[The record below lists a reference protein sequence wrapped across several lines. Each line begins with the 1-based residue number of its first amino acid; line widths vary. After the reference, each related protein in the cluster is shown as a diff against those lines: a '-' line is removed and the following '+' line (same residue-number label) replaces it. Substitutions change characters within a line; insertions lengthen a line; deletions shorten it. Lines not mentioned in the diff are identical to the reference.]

1 MNHRHV
7 RSGPNCL
14 YVQTDKHSE
23 KGELS
28 ASSAARCGLA
38 FAGPLLYICAV
49 TANSTNI
56 TKLTFAEK
64 LVWLI
69 FVAACIQLAL
79 LQPYWVIVPGER
91 TNVFSGI
98 VCAVALISTLLLTKN
113 RWARLSR
120 AEILIPLGLVILCTA
135 SSLTSETP
143 WSSSLRGFV
152 LVASGLGG
160 FWCSRI
166 ILKNTGA
173 QKFFA
178 YMCAGLLACVLILSC
193 WGFFSKGSVF
203 EFLYSNPHPL
213 VNMIFLLSFA
223 PLSLVAMRK
232 PLITAL
238 IAVPLLVFAYAVLYI
253 CGSLIDSG
261 VIISLLLLFMAA
273 ILAPVKSY
281 RTVTMMLVLLLMG
294 SCSTSYYIE
303 HVSKK
308 SFSSIRYQDLR
319 MELYPFSWHV
329 ATQHPFLGIG
339 LRSSRVKYLQNYRIW
354 HPDTSAKRLA
364 RCVKEDITSENI
376 LLCFMVDL
384 GFPFLILYL
393 FTIVVLFT
401 RLVRTSF
408 RPVEGTFFHPLA
420 LLLPLAGSFLHSL
433 TTDTLLYPQICWY
446 FFILLGLIPFPAKQA
461 ARPTEYLKL
470 TWFRLAGAVG
480 IVILGCFIGT
490 HPALAPENLQS
501 GDDVQSYLSKIPL
514 FSLLMRPK
522 STPSSPHE
530 NKAPAKTVVT
540 RAEPSKILAKQAV
553 VPRVTVPP
561 APGSLTITV
570 KNYKGVTPKWALL
583 VMLDNSETMAIET
596 DDWRPN
602 RAAAAADFVRTV
614 ETEMPRG
621 SDIAIRFF
629 SNEVMLKRGD
639 RNLPLRVSRL
649 LNDWMTVPEPGLIQ
663 RLEQIDFSGRN
674 SPCNAIIR
682 ALRND
687 FAVTGNRVP
696 RIMIMTDGQTECSGI
711 DMSREVKLVKMKE
724 SPEIDVVALG
734 MPSFKQKS
742 YMKLAE
748 NSGGTFLKINGSAD
762 LDSSVR
768 SYAQVLNAL
777 RQEPVEVVGKEKIY
791 TTPPGQKLDLAPGEY
806 TIVVPSSVK
815 RDSAGKL
822 TRQVKINSGEDQE
835 VELSVDE

>member
-1 MNHRHV
+1 R
-7 RSGPNCL
+7 
-14 YVQTDKHSE
+14 
-23 KGELS
+23 
-28 ASSAARCGLA
+28 
-38 FAGPLLYICAV
+38 AV
-49 TANSTNI
+49 TSTSTNS

-69 FVAACIQLAL
+69 FVAACFQLTFL
-79 LQPYWVIVPGER
+79 VPYWVVVPGER

-98 VCAVALISTLLLTKN
+98 VCAVALVSTLLLTKN

-120 AEILIPLGLVILCTA
+120 GEILVSLGLVILATA

-166 ILKNTGA
+166 ILKNIGA

-178 YMCAGLLACVLILSC
+178 YICAGLLACVLVLSC
-193 WGFFSKGSVF
+193 WDFFTERSVF
-203 EFLYSNPHPL
+203 DFLYSNPHPL
-213 VNMIFLLSFA
+213 VSMIFLLSFA

-232 PLITAL
+232 PFITAC
-238 IAVPLLVFAYAVLYI
+238 IGVPLLVFAYAVLYL
-253 CGSLIDSG
+253 CGSRIVSG
-261 VIISLLLLFMAA
+261 VIISSLLMFIVAV
-273 ILAPVKSY
+273 LAPVKSY
-281 RTVTMMLVLLLMG
+281 RTVTLMAVLLLMA
-294 SCSTSYYIE
+294 SCSTSNYIE

-308 SFSSIRYQDLR
+308 SFSNIGYQEGR
-319 MELYPFSWHV
+319 MELYPFSWHI
-329 ATQHPFLGIG
+329 AKHHPFLGIG
-339 LRSSRVKYLQNYRIW
+339 LRSPRVKYLQDYQIW
-354 HPDTSAKRLA
+354 HPALKPQDFVTI
-364 RCVKEDITSENI
+364 VKQDITSENI

-384 GFPFLILYL
+384 GFPFLILYIFAL
-393 FTIVVLFT
+393 VVLFS
-401 RLVRTSF
+401 RLVRTGF
-408 RPVEGTFFHPLA
+408 GAVQGTFFHPLA
-420 LLLPLAGSFLHSL
+420 LLLPLAGSFFHSL

-446 FFILLGLIPFPAKQA
+446 FFILLGLIPFQAKQEVQ
-461 ARPTEYLKL
+461 PTENLKL
-470 TWFRLAGAVG
+470 TWARPAGAVG

-490 HPALAPENLQS
+490 HPALAPENLES
-501 GDDVQSYLSKIPL
+501 GDVVQSYLSKIPL
-514 FSLLMRPK
+514 ISVLMMPK
-522 STPSSPHE
+522 AAQSSAHV
-530 NKAPAKTVVT
+530 NTAPAKTVLT
-540 RAEPSKILAKQAV
+540 RAEPGKSPAKQAV
-553 VPRVTVPP
+553 VPRVIEPP
-561 APGSLTITV
+561 APGSLTINV
-570 KNYKGVTPKWALL
+570 KNYKGITQKWALL
-583 VMLDNSETMAIET
+583 VILDNSETMAIQT
-596 DDWRPN
+596 DNWSPN
-602 RAAAAADFVRTV
+602 RAAAAADFVHRL
-614 ETEMPRG
+614 EAEMPRG
-621 SDIAIRFF
+621 SELAIRYF
-629 SNEVMLKRGD
+629 SNEVPLKRKR

-649 LNDWMTVPEPGLIQ
+649 LDNWADAPVLGLTQ
-663 RLEQIDFSGRN
+663 RLGQIDSGGRN
-674 SPCNAIIR
+674 SPCNAVIR

-687 FAVTGNRVP
+687 FAAAGNRVP

-777 RQEPVEVVGKEKIY
+777 RQEPVEVVGKEKTY

-815 RDSAGKL
+815 PDSAGKL
-822 TRQVKINSGEDQE
+822 TRQLKINPGEDRE
-835 VELSVDE
+835 VELSVDK